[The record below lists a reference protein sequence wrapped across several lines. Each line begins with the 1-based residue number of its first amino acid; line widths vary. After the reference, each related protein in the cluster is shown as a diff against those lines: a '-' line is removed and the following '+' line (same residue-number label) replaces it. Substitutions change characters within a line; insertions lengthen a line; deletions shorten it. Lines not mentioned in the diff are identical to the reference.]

1 MHLLVNEEEIKKIK
15 EVEELTLSDYEIVGK
30 FIKAANIMQALEDLL
45 LEYHKLQEKLED
57 IEKDIDENYQVK
69 DRDLYDE
76 CGVSVNDF

>member
-30 FIKAANIMQALEDLL
+30 FIKASNIMQALEDLL

-57 IEKDIDENYQVK
+57 IEANIDENYQVK

-76 CGVSVNDF
+76 YGVSVNDF